1 MTQEGEPKEKEKV
14 RGFAGLSSLA
24 SDMDAILIRPKKPM
38 RQNQIEEEPYQARPV
53 FPADQSSQGPR
64 SPQPYQALSRSPSST
79 SGTKWVLGVAAVI
92 GVVWVVNVAN
102 QTPSPSTAAYR
113 QPAQPTAPSYTAPL
127 SEPRQLLEDRP
138 PVGQSLVLTTSQ
150 ITYCLAEDI
159 RLEGSRSVID
169 NYSDAQVNR
178 FNVLVD
184 DYNSRC
190 GNFRYRSGA
199 LESARRTV
207 EAFRTQ
213 LLADGRTRF

>member
-1 MTQEGEPKEKEKV
+1 MTEEGEPEKKAEV

-24 SDMDAILIRPKKPM
+24 SDMDEILIRPKKPM
-38 RQNQIEEEPYQARPV
+38 RHNQTEGEPHQASPV
-53 FPADQSSQGPR
+53 SPAVQSPQRAR
-64 SPQPYQALSRSPSST
+64 SPQPFQAPTRSPPST
-79 SGTKWVLGVAAVI
+79 SGTKWVVGIAAVI

-102 QTPSPSTAAYR
+102 QTPSSSTTAYR
-113 QPAQPTAPSYTAPL
+113 PPTQPTSPSYTAPMP
-127 SEPRQLLEDRP
+127 EPVQPVEDRP
-138 PVGQSLVLTTSQ
+138 PVGQSLVFSTSQ

-207 EAFRTQ
+207 DPFRSQ
-213 LLADGRTRF
+213 LLADGRNQF

>member
-1 MTQEGEPKEKEKV
+1 MTEEGEPKKEAEV

-24 SDMDAILIRPKKPM
+24 SDMDAIHIRPKKPV
-38 RQNQIEEEPYQARPV
+38 RQNQTEEEPSKTRPAS
-53 FPADQSSQGPR
+53 PAVQSPQGPR
-64 SPQPYQALSRSPSST
+64 SPQPYQAHSRSPSST
-79 SGTKWVLGVAAVI
+79 SGKIWVVGIAAVLGV
-92 GVVWVVNVAN
+92 VWIVNVAN
-102 QTPSPSTAAYR
+102 QTPSSSTTAYR
-113 QPAQPTAPSYTAPL
+113 PPAQSTPPSYTAPL
-127 SEPRQLLEDRP
+127 SEPVQPMEDRP

-199 LESARRTV
+199 LESARRAV
-207 EAFRTQ
+207 DPFRSQ
-213 LLADGRTRF
+213 LLADGRNRF